1 MGTSIRGI
9 GKERLR
15 IVARDRTK
23 PRPSMQSIK
32 AIVRKI
38 ATSKEPKAAKSFRMA
53 KKGNKL
59 LEGIVHRVDP
69 VNPLRRGTYE
79 SGRRRGGR
87 EILEDGQNIVIGK
100 LDSGRRTMKRASGI
114 LSEKGVD
121 GGHEGR
127 RESSKGALR
136 RREGSLM

>member
-32 AIVRKI
+32 ASVRKI

-53 KKGNKL
+53 KEGNKL
-59 LEGIVHRVDP
+59 LEGIVHRADP
-69 VNPLRRGTYE
+69 VNPLRRSTYE
-79 SGRRRGGR
+79 SSRRQGGR
-87 EILEDGQNIVIGK
+87 EILEDGQNSVIGE
-100 LDSGRRTMKRASGI
+100 LDNGRRAMKRASGI
-114 LSEKGVD
+114 LSKKGVD

>member
-1 MGTSIRGI
+1 
-9 GKERLR
+9 
-15 IVARDRTK
+15 
-23 PRPSMQSIK
+23 MQSNK

-38 ATSKEPKAAKSFRMA
+38 VTRKKPKPAKSFRMA

-114 LSEKGVD
+114 LSKKGVD

>member
-38 ATSKEPKAAKSFRMA
+38 VTRKKPKPAKSFRMA

-87 EILEDGQNIVIGK
+87 EILEDGQNMVIGK
-100 LDSGRRTMKRASGI
+100 LDSGRRTMKRASG
-114 LSEKGVD
+114 VQPPAWP
-121 GGHEGR
+121 
-127 RESSKGALR
+127 AL
-136 RREGSLM
+136 